1 CVTSVE
7 ELAIRGGG
15 RLRGDRLQ
23 FGVPALDA
31 FRWRRR
37 VAARK
42 RAARALPA
50 HRLDPHVLA
59 RRRIPCVHGY
69 RRAGRHHGLAHL
81 AGLPDVRGGRSG
93 RRVADPPG
101 RATPGADGEARR
113 GWRAPPDRRRR
124 ADDEGRGSLP
134 VPLLIAPLQGKD
146 GGPAGDVRREHPAGK
161 VVHESVHARQYRGRV
176 DPDHARRVPARWARE
191 GRRAHP
197 VHGSGKRSL
206 QHRLHAFHRHRGLS
220 MSATEIKRPEA
231 LTELGQATLRRL
243 MREWFDFER
252 RLATVPII
260 RRLDLGTFSREDY
273 QQWLLNLRPQV
284 VEGSRWI
291 SRCASSFDRDHAD
304 IRSVILRHAY
314 DEHRD
319 YEVLESDY
327 VATGGDLATI
337 RA

>member
-1 CVTSVE
+1 
-7 ELAIRGGG
+7 
-15 RLRGDRLQ
+15 
-23 FGVPALDA
+23 
-31 FRWRRR
+31 
-37 VAARK
+37 
-42 RAARALPA
+42 
-50 HRLDPHVLA
+50 
-59 RRRIPCVHGY
+59 
-69 RRAGRHHGLAHL
+69 
-81 AGLPDVRGGRSG
+81 
-93 RRVADPPG
+93 
-101 RATPGADGEARR
+101 
-113 GWRAPPDRRRR
+113 
-124 ADDEGRGSLP
+124 
-134 VPLLIAPLQGKD
+134 
-146 GGPAGDVRREHPAGK
+146 
-161 VVHESVHARQYRGRV
+161 
-176 DPDHARRVPARWARE
+176 
-191 GRRAHP
+191 
-197 VHGSGKRSL
+197 
-206 QHRLHAFHRHRGLS
+206 
-220 MSATEIKRPEA
+220 MSATEIRRPEA

-337 RA
+337 RAQPKNAGSEALHAFLMHKAGEPNPVGLLGAMWIIEGLGEKMASNWAGRIEELTGVDASCTRFVRYHADNDDSHMDKLYGLIDRICTSQQAADDVVRTATVVGRLYAMQLEEIDRGR